1 MTSAPVT
8 PAHPPARGDV
18 APGSTSSL
26 RGANQ
31 RRVLAV
37 LQAAAGAEA
46 LSQAALARET
56 GLAPA
61 TVSNIVRDLAA
72 AELVETT
79 VGAGRRGTTVRIA
92 RSAGLVAGI
101 DIGHRHARVVVGDL
115 TGEVL
120 AHDRRPLGAA
130 HPSEEGLDLVAA
142 MLEGLVADLGRETD
156 PGPLRSIGF
165 GLPAPIA
172 RTSDG
177 REVVMES
184 AILPGWVGLD
194 ARQAAQERFA
204 TPVHVENDANLGALA
219 EHTRGAG
226 VGHGTMAFVKVSS
239 GIGSGLIIGGEPF
252 RGSLGTAGEI
262 GHLTLDEQGPMC
274 RCGSRGCL
282 EAYASVGSIET
293 LLAERLP
300 EATFDEVV
308 AAAAD
313 GNVVAARVFE
323 DAGLH
328 LGWGLAML
336 ANLVNPSAI
345 VVGGD
350 LARAGDLVLDW
361 VRVGLRRHAL
371 ASVAQDTVVCASTLG
386 DRASAIGALALAV
399 RTVELIPA
407 GGIG

>member
-1 MTSAPVT
+1 MT
-8 PAHPPARGDV
+8 PAAAPPPRDDGARRPP
-18 APGSTSSL
+18 PGSTASL

-31 RRVLAV
+31 RRVLGV
-37 LQAAAGAEA
+37 LQGAAGTEA
-46 LSQAALARET
+46 ISQAALARET

-61 TVSNIVRDLAA
+61 TVSNIVRDLQAA
-72 AELVETT
+72 DLVETT

-101 DIGHRHARVVVGDL
+101 DVGHRHARVVVGDL

-120 AHDRRPLGAA
+120 AHDRRPLESA
-130 HPSEEGLDLVAA
+130 HPSEEGLDLVAT
-142 MLEGLVADLGRETD
+142 MLDGLVADLGVDVGEV
-156 PGPLRSIGF
+156 RSIGL

-172 RTSDG
+172 RTPDG
-177 REVVMES
+177 GGLVMES

-194 ARQAAQERFA
+194 ARKVAQERFA
-204 TPVHVENDANLGALA
+204 APVHVDNDANLGALA

-226 VGHGTMAFVKVSS
+226 VGHQTMAFVKVSS

-252 RGSLGTAGEI
+252 RGALGTAGEV

-282 EAYASVGSIET
+282 EAYASVASIESM
-293 LLAERLP
+293 LDAQLP
-300 EATFDEVV
+300 GGFDAAV
-308 AAAAD
+308 AAAAE
-313 GNVVAARVFE
+313 GHVVAARAFE

-350 LARAGDLVLDW
+350 LARAGDVVLDW

-371 ASVAQDTVVCASTLG
+371 ASVAQDTVIAASTLG
-386 DRASAIGALALAV
+386 DRASAIGALVLAV
-399 RTVELIPA
+399 RSVDLIPA
-407 GGIG
+407 AGLA